1 MCSFCRY
8 FIPCAGKGD
17 CRIMQDEQLLELSGS
32 VEQIVFR
39 NEKNEEYLKISV
51 VSPPEK
57 GRANKELISFAAK
70 RLKTAK
76 SEIALVS
83 GEISHY
89 KKLLIKSGGEDV
101 RRRLQEWS
109 REYDGRDY

>member
-1 MCSFCRY
+1 MFFEETDKGIILRVRLS
-8 FIPCAGKGD
+8 PNAAAAG
-17 CRIMQDEQLLELSGS
+17 I
-32 VEQIVFR
+32 
-39 NEKNEEYLKISV
+39 NEEYLKISV

>member
-1 MCSFCRY
+1 MSPLV
-8 FIPCAGKGD
+8 IPIAADAPATGTNAAAGIKG
-17 CRIMQDEQLLELSGS
+17 I
-32 VEQIVFR
+32 FR